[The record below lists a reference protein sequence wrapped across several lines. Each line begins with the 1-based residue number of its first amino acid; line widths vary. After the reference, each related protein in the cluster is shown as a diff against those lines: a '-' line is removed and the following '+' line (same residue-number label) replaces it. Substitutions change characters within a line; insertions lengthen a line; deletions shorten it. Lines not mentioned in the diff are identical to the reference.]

1 MSTSSGRLIAIAR
14 HARSHGDLEELETI
28 DISAERGLSGD
39 FRGASPGR
47 QVSILSQT
55 CWDEACAALGET
67 LPWTVRRANLLVDG
81 LDLQDSIGAVM
92 HIGEVAL
99 KITEE
104 CKPCSRMEAARP
116 GLRAALG
123 PDWRGGVLAVVLN
136 GGQISRND
144 IITLEV

>member
-81 LDLQDSIGAVM
+81 LNLQDSIGTIIR
-92 HIGEVAL
+92 IGEVVL

-104 CKPCSRMEAARP
+104 CKPCSRMEAAQP

-123 PDWRGGVLAVVLN
+123 PHWRGGVLAVVVT
-136 GGQISRND
+136 GGQINRD
-144 IITLEV
+144 DVITLEV